1 MTNEY
6 SIFDE
11 VKKLKFEGGIHIQHK
26 TLKEISSLEG
36 YDMVNRLLTFKNLQ
50 NFIHLMRVWLG
61 YHFVSKYAGPF
72 SVVADLGCGFAEI
85 PDLLFC
91 NRHKHNYYCLD
102 FDIRKLIKVAE
113 RKIGSYN
120 RVLIQNDLSR
130 AELPFPNNS
139 IDAMVCIETLE
150 HIPLGAGIALLYEIS
165 RKLKDSG
172 VLLVT
177 TPNVRN
183 SKTIEAFHIYEWEY
197 NELVKTLVA
206 LGFVMTDIFGL
217 NISKNITALDSAN
230 EGVEDY
236 EIARKILPSAI
247 VKPFFSFKYPHDSRA
262 FGIICRKSGEIDF
275 DKLGA
280 VDYSF
285 SKERNKTQME
295 RHKEWKKYSGKNLE
309 EK

>member
-11 VKKLKFEGGIHIQHK
+11 VKRLKFEDGIYIQH
-26 TLKEISSLEG
+26 TALQEISSLEG

-61 YHFVSKYAGPF
+61 YNFVSKYAGPF
-72 SVVADLGCGFAEI
+72 SVVVDLGCGFAEI

-102 FDIRKLIKVAE
+102 FDIRKLKKVAE

-120 RVLIQNDLSR
+120 RVLVQNDLSR
-130 AELPFPNNS
+130 TELPFPDNS
-139 IDAMVCIETLE
+139 VDAVLCIETLE
-150 HIPLGAGIALLYEIS
+150 HIPLGAGIALLYEVN
-165 RKLKDSG
+165 RKLKDDG
-172 VLLVT
+172 VFLVT

-183 SKTIEAFHIYEWEY
+183 SKTVEAFHIYEWEY
-197 NELVKTLVA
+197 SELTETLVA
-206 LGFVMTDIFGL
+206 LGFVITDTFGL
-217 NISKNITALDSAN
+217 NIAKNITTLDSAN
-230 EGVEDY
+230 KGVEDY

-247 VKPFFSFKYPHDSRA
+247 VKPFFSFKYPYDSRA
-262 FGIICRKSGEIDF
+262 FGLICRKSGNLDY

-280 VDYSF
+280 IDYSF

-295 RHKEWKKYSGKNLE
+295 RHEDWRKYSEKKLE
-309 EK
+309 KK